1 MMTTAANP
9 RGFMAA
15 LKRLLKGRD
24 AEQPGTSD
32 QEGAE
37 PLNRCADRARVVVCG
52 HISSIGLGRCSG
64 AGWLEAK
71 VDDGTGIVT
80 LIWMGRR
87 SIPGVEEGRRI
98 KVTGR
103 LTRRGEE
110 LVVYNPDYQLLS

>member
-1 MMTTAANP
+1 MT
-9 RGFMAA
+9 A
-15 LKRLLKGRD
+15 LRRLLKGRD
-24 AEQPGTSD
+24 AEQPGVSD
-32 QEGAE
+32 QDGAE
-37 PLNRCADRARVVVCG
+37 PLNRCADRSRVVICG
-52 HISSIGLGRCSG
+52 RISSIGLGRCSG
-64 AGWLEAK
+64 AGWLEAE
-71 VDDGTGIVT
+71 VDDGTGTVT